1 MQLGVYRTTLT
12 AARLSSVFRGK
23 MMNRG
28 LQSRADGNSVN
39 SKNKLTDHERGP
51 PQVWNT
57 SKAGYEEEFPSLS
70 DSVSNMPKTSTSISH
85 QDDTCLLTSFG
96 KKPLPSY
103 SRNPRLCQTYHE
115 HGEGKRRSSFTQ
127 GTAIDEPF
135 GIICI
140 SEKKVVDNI
149 GKSQIEASTSISH
162 QDDTCLPTSFGK
174 KPLPSYSRNPRLRQ
188 TYHEHGEGKRRSPF
202 SGTAID
208 EPFDICISETE
219 ESSPLTSAVNEKNK
233 LKWVPKV
240 RLAEEIERHENNIE
254 KNNNIEDSV
263 GQIGQVL
270 RPGMVLFKSYIPLS
284 EQVKIVNR
292 CRELGCGPGG
302 FYRPGY
308 DDGAKLRLYMMC
320 LGLDWNPQTRKYGER
335 RHHDQVAPPG
345 IPHEFT
351 SLVRRA
357 LDDSHTLIRR
367 VFETENVE
375 DVLPAISPD
384 LCIVNF
390 YTTNG
395 RLGLHQDRDESP
407 DSLLKGFPVVSISIG
422 DSAEFLYGDQRD
434 VDKANSVLLKSGDV
448 LIFGGESRLIF
459 HGVKAIIPDTA
470 PRALLEATKLRP
482 GRLNLTFRKY

>member
-28 LQSRADGNSVN
+28 LQSRTDGNSVN

-70 DSVSNMPKTSTSISH
+70 DSVSNMPKSKRRTRIDLGIIVNRSWRRWSISLVNRKLKR
-85 QDDTCLLTSFG
+85 QLLLGTRMIHACSPASG
-96 KKPLPSY
+96 RSP
-103 SRNPRLCQTYHE
+103 YHLILE
-115 HGEGKRRSSFTQ
+115 IQGFAKLIMNMERGREGHHSLR
-127 GTAIDEPF
+127 
-135 GIICI
+135 
-140 SEKKVVDNI
+140 
-149 GKSQIEASTSISH
+149 
-162 QDDTCLPTSFGK
+162 DDTCLPTSFGK

-208 EPFDICISETE
+208 EPFDICISENE
-219 ESSPLTSAVNEKNK
+219 ESSPLTSAVSEKNK

-254 KNNNIEDSV
+254 KNNNIENSV

-434 VDKANSVLLKSGDV
+434 VDKAKSVLLKSGDV